1 MTPRNPRTTTPQL
14 DISDDLALAKTPPLP
29 AERAML
35 RAFDDQRRLALLR
48 IIVPALLLIALLAI
62 PFAVQ
67 ADLMGG
73 STNSSVQVG
82 IGIVGCAIAFWA
94 IRARRVNIASLALF
108 AGITGVILDLLV
120 TDVLVAGA
128 LDIPILPEFQLLL
141 LPIAIAGL
149 FGGPPL
155 VIFATVTANT
165 ATLALIVV
173 TPHTAA
179 LDALLARPTGLV
191 VFTVPLSAQLALGAL
206 MVAAT
211 FMLRRTLRELSDI
224 RVAYAREKE
233 LDRLKD
239 QFIAS
244 VNHELRT
251 PIMALQG
258 YVALADE
265 LGARGE
271 RDKQKHMLRRSAEA
285 AEHLARLVKSV
296 LNVRQTE
303 TDTATMQLAAFALRP
318 AIIETSQLLDPA
330 DAGAQPRDLHLDV
343 SEQMVVH
350 ADRDRV
356 CQVMLNLL
364 SNATK
369 YSPPGTPIEV
379 SARIVAPDVSHT
391 TQATGTSRPDHSSSL
406 ASMVEIAV
414 RDHGAGVPPDQAVLL
429 FQRFVRLE
437 RDIASRISGTGLG
450 LAICRAYVEA
460 MGGRIWVE
468 STGVAGEGS
477 TFKFTLPA
485 AEHMVAPA
493 PQADDWPWKSRSQAR
508 GHRAIREGSLALT
521 LPPRT
526 THPEAEEAGP
536 ADRALT
542 TGTDQS
548 T

>member
-1 MTPRNPRTTTPQL
+1 MTPSTPGAPSRTGTPTPL
-14 DISDDLALAKTPPLP
+14 ADISDELSLAKTPPLP

-35 RAFDDQRRLALLR
+35 RGFDNQRRLALLR
-48 IIVPALLLIALLAI
+48 IIVPALLVITVLAI
-62 PFAVQ
+62 PFAVR
-67 ADLMGG
+67 ADMMGG
-73 STNSSVQVG
+73 AFTSSMQVG
-82 IGIVGCAIAFWA
+82 VGVLGSALALWA
-94 IRARRVNIASLALF
+94 TRTRRVTLASLALF
-108 AGITGVILDLLV
+108 ATITGVILVVLV
-120 TDVLVAGA
+120 TDDLVAGE
-128 LDIPILPEFQLLL
+128 LDVTILPEFQLLL

-155 VIFATVTANT
+155 VIFATIVANT
-165 ATLALIVV
+165 ATLALIIL

-179 LDALLARPTGLV
+179 LETLLARPTGLV
-191 VFTVPLSAQLALGAL
+191 VFTVPLSTQLTLGAL

-211 FMLRRTLRELSDI
+211 YMLRRTLRELGDI

-258 YVALADE
+258 YVALADA
-265 LGARGE
+265 LGERGE
-271 RDKQKHMLRRSAEA
+271 REKQTHMLKRSAEA
-285 AEHLARLVKSV
+285 AEQLATLVKSV

-303 TDTATMQLAAFALRP
+303 ADAVSIQPSAFALRP
-318 AIIETSQLLDPA
+318 VIVEAAQLLGTA

-343 SEQMVVH
+343 SDQILVQ

-356 CQVMLNLL
+356 RQIVLNLL

-379 SARIVAPDVSHT
+379 SARLVAPRASRT
-391 TQATGTSRPDHSSSL
+391 TPATTSSRPDLTASL
-406 ASMVEIAV
+406 ASMVEVAV
-414 RDHGAGVPPDQAVLL
+414 RDQGAGVPPDQAVLL

-460 MGGRIWVE
+460 MGGHIWVA

-477 TFKFTLPA
+477 TFTFTLPT
-485 AEHMVAPA
+485 AEHVDAPA
-493 PQADDWPWKSRSQAR
+493 PQADDGPWTSRNQAR
-508 GHRAIREGSLALT
+508 GIGRDVGGR
-521 LPPRT
+521 RC
-526 THPEAEEAGP
+526 
-536 ADRALT
+536 
-542 TGTDQS
+542 Q
-548 T
+548 